1 MKNLKVLV
9 LALVISTGSL
19 FAAEIVPDIPV
30 KEIRSQIVDLFQA
43 PEFAIQDELKINIVF
58 TFNSEG
64 EIVVLNVDSKDSDVL
79 DYVRKNLNNQTID
92 SPGEMNRVFTMP
104 LRLTKN

>member
-1 MKNLKVLV
+1 MKKLKVLA

-30 KEIRSQIVDLFQA
+30 KEIRSQIVDLFHA
-43 PEFAIQDELKINIVF
+43 PEFTLNEELKINIVF

-64 EIVVLNVDSKDSDVL
+64 KIVVLSVDSKDSDVL
-79 DYVRKNLNNQTID
+79 DYVRKNLNNKTID
-92 SPGEMNRVFTMP
+92 TPGEMNRVFTMP
-104 LRLTKN
+104 LRLTK

>member
-1 MKNLKVLV
+1 MKNLKVLA

-30 KEIRSQIVDLFQA
+30 KEIRSQIVDLFHA
-43 PEFAIQDELKINIVF
+43 PEFTLNEELKLNIVF

-64 EIVVLNVDSKDSDVL
+64 KIVVLSVDSKDPDVL
-79 DYVRKNLNNQTID
+79 DYVRKNLNNKTID
-92 SPGEMNRVFTMP
+92 TPGEMNRIFTMP
-104 LRLTKN
+104 LRLTK